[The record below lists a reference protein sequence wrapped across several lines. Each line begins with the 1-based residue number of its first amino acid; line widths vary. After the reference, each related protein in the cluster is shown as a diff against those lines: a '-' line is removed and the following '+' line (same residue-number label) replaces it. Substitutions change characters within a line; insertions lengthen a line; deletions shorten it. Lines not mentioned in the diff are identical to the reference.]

1 MTSKSKSK
9 DDEWSFNFHEDSS
22 QETSSQ
28 ELERSRT
35 ASNSAQL
42 TTDNNEKNKY
52 NNLTE
57 EEILI
62 AEAEVQD
69 DDEFT
74 LGLNGIWDEV
84 EDFIDIGMVKEGN
97 IKVSDN
103 PFTKAK
109 VIGRMRKRNREDD
122 GENNEA
128 LRGNAEVCD
137 LS

>member
-42 TTDNNEKNKY
+42 TTDNNDKNKY

-69 DDEFT
+69 VDEFT

-109 VIGRMRKRNREDD
+109 VIGRMRKRNREDVED
-122 GENNEA
+122 NEA
-128 LRGNAEVCD
+128 LRGKAEVCD